1 LIIITYPKS
10 NLIQW
15 WKAKIW
21 LPKFLPYC
29 HPKTHSFKPI
39 YSFYFSANQAIIM
52 QLISKFTRTII
63 PPKYLHEPYNFKVGG
78 FLLLMQEQER
88 KTKLLQGMFLTF
100 TTLAYLSEFLQKS
113 TKIMSSS
120 SNFQLLLSSS
130 MTL

>member
-1 LIIITYPKS
+1 
-10 NLIQW
+10 
-15 WKAKIW
+15 
-21 LPKFLPYC
+21 
-29 HPKTHSFKPI
+29 
-39 YSFYFSANQAIIM
+39 M
-52 QLISKFTRTII
+52 QLISKFTRIII

-88 KTKLLQGMFLTF
+88 KTKLLEGMFLTF